1 MEDNS
6 MKHSKPR
13 GKIEIH
19 VQGAQII
26 IYEHYSSGSADQVLK
41 KAKAEYGIELQRKG
55 YSKWC
60 G

>member
-1 MEDNS
+1 